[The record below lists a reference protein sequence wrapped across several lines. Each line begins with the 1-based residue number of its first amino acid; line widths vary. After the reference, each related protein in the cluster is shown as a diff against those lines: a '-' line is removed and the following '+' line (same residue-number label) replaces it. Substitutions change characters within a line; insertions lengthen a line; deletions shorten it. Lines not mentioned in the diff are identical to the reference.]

1 MSRQGYEGSE
11 VQGSNTHIHSG
22 TRRAHGRGARGM
34 GAMPG
39 LHDFTESTW
48 DPQVPSIVSRH
59 MPDVMNMQRARLGM
73 DVGKGSE
80 MHS

>member
-1 MSRQGYEGSE
+1 
-11 VQGSNTHIHSG
+11 
-22 TRRAHGRGARGM
+22 M

-39 LHDFTESTW
+39 LHDSTESTW

-59 MPDVMNMQRARLGM
+59 MLDVMNMQRARWGM

>member
-1 MSRQGYEGSE
+1 
-11 VQGSNTHIHSG
+11 
-22 TRRAHGRGARGM
+22 M
-34 GAMPG
+34 G
-39 LHDFTESTW
+39 

>member
-1 MSRQGYEGSE
+1 MR
-11 VQGSNTHIHSG
+11 
-22 TRRAHGRGARGM
+22 
-34 GAMPG
+34 AMPG

>member
-1 MSRQGYEGSE
+1 MKSKGQIH
-11 VQGSNTHIHSG
+11 THSG
-22 TRRAHGRGARGM
+22 TRGAHGRGARGM

-80 MHS
+80 MNS